1 MASAIPKPKFVVDES
16 GNTREVILSVKDYKR
31 LVAAW
36 EEVADSEDF
45 AAARR
50 TCRETIS
57 IEELRHR
64 VLGQK

>member
-16 GNTREVILSVKDYKR
+16 GNAKEVILSVKDYKR
-31 LVAAW
+31 LVDAW

-45 AAARR
+45 ATARR
-50 TCRETIS
+50 TCRKTIPV
-57 IEELRHR
+57 EELRHR